1 MRKLEQRKSNF
12 KILLIDDSTL
22 SLSFMTESLNEIGYT
37 SVEQISDSR
46 ESIKNIELIDY
57 HLYIIDVV
65 MPNISG
71 IEIAKEITKSEKNSC
86 ILMLGA
92 LDSENILIESIANG
106 ANDFLPKPFTNIQLI
121 NTVDKLYHYAIKEKI
136 F

>member
-22 SLSFMTESLNEIGYT
+22 SLSSMTESLNEIGYT
-37 SVEQISDSR
+37 SVEQISDPK
-46 ESIKNIELIDY
+46 EGIKNIELTDY
-57 HLYIIDVV
+57 HLYVIDVV
-65 MPNISG
+65 MPDISG
-71 IEIAKEITKSEKNSC
+71 IEIAKEITNSERNSC

-106 ANDFLPKPFTNIQLI
+106 ANDFLPKPFTKIQLT
-121 NTVDKLYHYAIKEKI
+121 NTVDKLYNYAIKEKI